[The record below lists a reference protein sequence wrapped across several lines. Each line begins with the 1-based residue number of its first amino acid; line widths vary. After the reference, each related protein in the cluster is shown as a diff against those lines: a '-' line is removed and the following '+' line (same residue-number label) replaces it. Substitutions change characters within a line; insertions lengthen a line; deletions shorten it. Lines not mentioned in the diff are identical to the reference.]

1 MTPKAR
7 KEKLG
12 LGSPSVSFDRT
23 CKNANSTEFSFKMSN
38 HSSPDRK
45 LWLNRELIVLMESK
59 AILERGF
66 LSLKQ
71 ASSSIDAEDI
81 TSDTYVRLMVRLFET
96 ISDHR
101 KAELRE
107 KLKEVLKD
115 EEEDSETTLA
125 LPLKMKRR
133 DTKILRK
140 KFNLKNGSD
149 KASRESP
156 EWETITEHFH
166 QKKSPMPSFER
177 SRMSSSPKK
186 TE

>member
-7 KEKLG
+7 KEKTG
-12 LGSPSVSFDRT
+12 LGSPSMSFDRT

-71 ASSSIDAEDI
+71 ASNSTDAEDI
-81 TSDTYVRLMVRLFET
+81 TSDTYVKLMARLFET
-96 ISDHR
+96 VRDDR

-107 KLKEVLKD
+107 KLNEALNG
-115 EEEDSETTLA
+115 EEEDSETSLA
-125 LPLKMKRR
+125 LPFKMKKR

-140 KFNLKNGSD
+140 KLK
-149 KASRESP
+149 
-156 EWETITEHFH
+156 
-166 QKKSPMPSFER
+166 
-177 SRMSSSPKK
+177 
-186 TE
+186 